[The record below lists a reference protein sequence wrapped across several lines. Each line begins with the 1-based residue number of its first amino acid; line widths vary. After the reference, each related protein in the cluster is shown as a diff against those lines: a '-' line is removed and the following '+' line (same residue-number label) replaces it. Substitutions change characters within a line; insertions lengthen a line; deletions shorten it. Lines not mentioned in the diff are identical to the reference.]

1 MTKPPKPSNE
11 VDRLR
16 TLRRLEILDTKPEER
31 YDRITRIATKIFG
44 CAYSSISLIDEE
56 RQWFK
61 SGVNLD
67 LSETHRDMAFCAHTI
82 TKTRLLIV
90 PDTHE
95 DPDFA
100 TNPLVTGPP
109 HVRFYAGVKV
119 MFDGFAMGALCI
131 FNDAPKPFSSAD
143 EAMLHDLGKLV
154 EAEFEREAL
163 STLSKK
169 LAYQQAQLE
178 ETQKLTRVRSIILEK
193 VVKAE
198 SLSLALLYIV
208 KAIENEYPNKRCSI
222 LLLEG
227 NKLRLGAAPSFPSF
241 YNEQVNGLEIGFGHG
256 SCGTAA
262 FTNNLVIVKD
272 ISTHP
277 YWTQWRELAA
287 RANLGAC
294 WSQPICSANGEVL
307 GTFAIYHEAP
317 ATPSEGELVRIGQ
330 FAHIASIAIER
341 ERANK
346 VIWRQANYDVLTGLP
361 NRNLMEVHLKQ
372 AIKMADRAQSKVAV
386 MLLDLDNFKDINDTL
401 GHDFGDKLL
410 IECARRIENC
420 IRQQD
425 TVARLGGD
433 EFVLIFNNISS
444 KNDLDRIIQD
454 LLSSISTPQ
463 TIEQERVHTSVSIGV
478 TLYPD
483 DAQDAT
489 SILKNADQAMYGAK
503 SLGKNSYYFY
513 TKRLHDEA
521 LQRLTLLNDLRYAIE
536 NHQLFIEYQPIVNL
550 QNKQVTKA
558 EALIRWQHPVKGL
571 IRPDEFIPIA
581 EESGLIIEISDW
593 VFQQVCDDA
602 KKWRARYCPDL
613 QLSINTSPTHYF
625 SAEPNIMEW
634 LDTLLASGT
643 PSNAITLEITESLL
657 MDADDKVSQK
667 LFHFRQAGV
676 SIALDDFG
684 TGYSSISYL
693 KKYPTDYVKIDRSFV
708 NSMTEVSNDKV
719 LCEAI
724 ILMAKKLGIEVVA
737 EGIET
742 NEQLT
747 ILTKMGCDYGQG
759 YLFAKP
765 LSKGDFDAFLATEKT
780 KRYQ

>member
-1 MTKPPKPSNE
+1 MTKPAKPENE
-11 VDRLR
+11 SDRLR
-16 TLRRLEILDTKPEER
+16 TLKRLEILDTKSEER
-31 YDRITRIATKIFG
+31 YDGITRLATKVFG
-44 CAYSSISLIDEE
+44 CAYSSISIIDEE

-61 SGVNLD
+61 SDVNLD
-67 LSETHRDMAFCAHTI
+67 IKETHRDIAFCAHTI
-82 TKTRLLIV
+82 NKTNLLVV
-90 PDTHE
+90 PDTHL
-95 DPDFA
+95 DPTFA

-109 HVRFYAGVKV
+109 YVRFYAGVKV
-119 MFDGFAMGALCI
+119 MFDGFAMGALCV
-131 FNDAPKPFSSAD
+131 FDDAPRQFSATD
-143 EAMLHDLGKLV
+143 KAVLQDLGKLV

-163 STLSKK
+163 SMLSKK

-178 ETQKLTRVRSIILEK
+178 EAERLTRVSSIILEK
-193 VVKAE
+193 VVQAK
-198 SLSLALLYIV
+198 SLALAMRYIV
-208 KAIENEYPNKRCSI
+208 NAVESEYPDKLCSI
-222 LLLEG
+222 LLLED
-227 NKLRLGAAPSFPSF
+227 NKLRLGAAPSLPSF
-241 YNEQVNGLEIGFGHG
+241 YNEQVDGFEIGVGHG

-262 FTNNLVIVKD
+262 FTRNLVIAED

-277 YWTQWRELAA
+277 YWIQWRELAA
-287 RANLGAC
+287 RANLGSC
-294 WSQPICSANGEVL
+294 WSHPICAANGEVL

-317 ATPSEGELVRIGQ
+317 ATPSEEELVRIGQ

-341 ERANK
+341 EQANQL
-346 VIWRQANYDVLTGLP
+346 IWRQANYDVLTGLP

-372 AIKMADRAQSKVAV
+372 AIKSADRTQSKVAV

-420 IRQQD
+420 IRQKD

-433 EFVLIFNNISS
+433 EFVLIFDEISG
-444 KNDLDRIIQD
+444 KKDLDPIVQK
-454 LLSSISTPQ
+454 LLSSISKPQ
-463 TIEQERVHTSVSIGV
+463 TIAHERVHTSVSIGI

-483 DAQDAT
+483 DAEDIT

-503 SLGKNSYYFY
+503 SLGKNSYFFY

-521 LQRLTLLNDLRYAIE
+521 LKRLTLLNDLRYAIE
-536 NHQLFIEYQPIVNL
+536 NQQLYIEYQPIVSL
-550 QNKQVTKA
+550 QSKQAKKA
-558 EALIRWQHPVKGL
+558 EALIRWHHPVKGL

-581 EESGLIIEISDW
+581 EESGLIISISNW
-593 VFQQVCDDA
+593 VFQQVCEDA
-602 KKWRARYCPDL
+602 KKWRSRYCHDL
-613 QLSINTSPTHYF
+613 QLSINTSPSHYF
-625 SAEPNIMEW
+625 SSQPNIMDW
-634 LDTLLASGT
+634 LDAMLASGT

-657 MDADDKVSQK
+657 MDADEKVSQK

-724 ILMAKKLGIEVVA
+724 ISMAKKLGIEVVA

-759 YLFAKP
+759 YLFSKP
-765 LSKGDFDAFLATEKT
+765 LSKDDFEVFLAAKNEKSH
-780 KRYQ
+780 